1 MTHLGSYAPSN
12 GSSDQI
18 FHVFLAD
25 GATHEGDPSD
35 IGESERIEWV
45 AVDDVRRLIAEAAL
59 TDGLSLTSLLWALA
73 FARI

>member
-1 MTHLGSYAPSN
+1 M
-12 GSSDQI
+12 
-18 FHVFLAD
+18 FLAD
-25 GATHEGDPSD
+25 GAAQEGDPSD

-45 AVDDVRRLIAEAAL
+45 AVDDVRRFIAEAAL